1 MFIVHVFIHVKPEC
15 VGDFKAATLANV
27 RNSIREPGIS
37 RFDFMVQIDTPNHFV
52 LEEVYHTPEDAVKHK
67 ETTHYMV
74 WRDAVARMMAE
85 PRSSIKFSNI
95 ELNEDGWNATK
106 S

>member
-27 RNSIREPGIS
+27 RNSIREPGIA
-37 RFDFMVQIDTPNHFV
+37 RFDFIEQLDAPGRFMLV
-52 LEEVYHTPEDAVKHK
+52 EVYRTPDDVAKHK
-67 ETTHYMV
+67 ETTHYRV
-74 WRDAVARMMAE
+74 WRDAVAHMMAE

-95 ELNEDGWNATK
+95 EPNDDGWDAVK